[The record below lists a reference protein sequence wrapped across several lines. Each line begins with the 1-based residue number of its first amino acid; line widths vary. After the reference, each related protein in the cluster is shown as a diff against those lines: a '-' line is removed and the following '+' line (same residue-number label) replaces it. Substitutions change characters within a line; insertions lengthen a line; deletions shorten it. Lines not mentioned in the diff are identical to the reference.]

1 MLPLTIAQH
10 HRKCLFHFAVE
21 VVVLNV
27 VQGDVQ
33 THACPIIVSSNRQPV
48 TWSWPVYKDLE
59 LVPRRDERNIAA
71 FVFHDFTVL
80 HCASDLC
87 ESQIGAK
94 WTIPTSLTGVKMLRT
109 AHVHFS
115 LLKLPPQTD
124 AFHSCYSPLMKR
136 PVSFVLQWV
145 RLAVISVS

>member
-59 LVPRRDERNIAA
+59 LVPEGMKKHCCFRISW
-71 FVFHDFTVL
+71 FHCTPL
-80 HCASDLC
+80 CKWLC
-87 ESQIGAK
+87 ENQIGAK